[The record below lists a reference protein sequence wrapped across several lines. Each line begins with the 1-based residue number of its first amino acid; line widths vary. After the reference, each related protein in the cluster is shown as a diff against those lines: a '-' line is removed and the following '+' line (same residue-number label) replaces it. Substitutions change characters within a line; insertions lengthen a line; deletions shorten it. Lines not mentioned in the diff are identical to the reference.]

1 MAVDDIGIQ
10 MKQKKLTKTYE
21 YFKLNKLFGRH
32 G

>member
-1 MAVDDIGIQ
+1 MAVDNIGIQ

-21 YFKLNKLFGRH
+21 DLNKLFGRH